1 MHPAVSRYQQVR
13 ATTSSPGELLV
24 ALYDGLFRFLKGAR
38 VHLERG
44 ERARA
49 AELLSK
55 AYAVVSELYIALD
68 HSAHPELCANLE
80 GVYGF
85 AMDRIMQANQQGSV
99 ASVDDTLRVLTPLRE
114 AWKLAVP
121 KAAAE
126 MAAERGR

>member
-13 ATTSSPGELLV
+13 ASTSSPGELLI
-24 ALYDGLFRFLKGAR
+24 ALYDGLFRFLRGAR
-38 VHLERG
+38 AHLERG

-68 HSAHPELCANLE
+68 HSAAPELCANLE
-80 GVYGF
+80 GLYGF
-85 AMDRIMQANQQGSV
+85 CMDRIMDANHRGSRESIDEV
-99 ASVDDTLRVLTPLRE
+99 LRVLEPLRE

-126 MAAERGR
+126 QAAEKGR

>member
-1 MHPAVSRYQQVR
+1 MHPAAARYQQVR
-13 ATTSSPGELLV
+13 ASTSSPGELLI

-38 VHLERG
+38 SHIERG

-49 AELLSK
+49 GELLSK

-68 HSAHPELCANLE
+68 HSVAPELCANLE
-80 GVYGF
+80 GLYGF
-85 AMDRIMQANQQGSV
+85 CMDRIMQANLKQS
-99 ASVDDTLRVLTPLRE
+99 AEAVDDVLRVLEPMRS

-126 MAAERGR
+126 QAQGSGR